1 MTKRAR
7 YSIHGIPNDIL
18 TSDTVNERRLK
29 VEASDAGELLKLN
42 AKVDG
47 LQSLFESVNENLE
60 LLNARFEEAFNTGI
74 SKEDLV

>member
-1 MTKRAR
+1 MPYLPIDLMTSERRA
-7 YSIHGIPNDIL
+7 Y
-18 TSDTVNERRLK
+18 RRLK